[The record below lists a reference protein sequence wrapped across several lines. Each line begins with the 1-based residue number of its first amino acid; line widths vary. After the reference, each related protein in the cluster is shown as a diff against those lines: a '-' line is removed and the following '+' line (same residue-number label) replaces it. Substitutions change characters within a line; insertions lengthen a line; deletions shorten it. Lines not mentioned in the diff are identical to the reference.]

1 MSQRLLVRAA
11 PAQTH
16 HTATRSTTK
25 GCFRDFRVVD
35 TLHTRTKDFNDL
47 QQQSSRTFT
56 HLGFSRHSQQQSS
69 CLGVS
74 EPPRPSVQN
83 SLESRLQS
91 QSLNVSVSQDPAS
104 RTTAWNRGRS
114 LKVSMS
120 QSLLG
125 PAPSS
130 RCRAPQCFGA
140 RASVREAELRSA
152 WRRDGGLR
160 RSSKVLDS

>member
-11 PAQTH
+11 AQTH
-16 HTATRSTTK
+16 HTATRSTK
-25 GCFRDFRVVD
+25 GCFRDLRVVD

-69 CLGVS
+69 CLSVS

-125 PAPSS
+125 PAPKNPIPAKPL
-130 RCRAPQCFGA
+130 RHLRVLKL
-140 RASVREAELRSA
+140 SVWGSEL
-152 WRRDGGLR
+152 
-160 RSSKVLDS
+160 